1 MKIYYPV
8 KPKLEYTARGESC
21 FIKQDNIYY
30 LRRPIEEK
38 FYNGMTWENYGTKW
52 RIKSSTPSESE
63 LPSETN
69 HPNPATPLETPSTP
83 LETPSTPLETPIT
96 FGLRGKPVLI

>member
-52 RIKSSTPSESE
+52 RIKSPTQSGSPP
-63 LPSETN
+63 PSET
-69 HPNPATPLETPSTP
+69 PSIPSETP
-83 LETPSTPLETPIT
+83 ETSPII

>member
-30 LRRPIEEK
+30 LRRPIEAK

-52 RIKSSTPSESE
+52 RINRPSPTTP
-63 LPSETN
+63 
-69 HPNPATPLETPSTP
+69 PASPVSQVPP
-83 LETPSTPLETPIT
+83 VI
-96 FGLRGKPVLI
+96 FGLQGKPVLI

>member
-30 LRRPIEEK
+30 LRRPIEAK

-52 RIKSSTPSESE
+52 RIKSPTRPESE
-63 LPSETN
+63 LPSVKSDS
-69 HPNPATPLETPSTP
+69 TPVTPSTLP
-83 LETPSTPLETPIT
+83 ETALETPII